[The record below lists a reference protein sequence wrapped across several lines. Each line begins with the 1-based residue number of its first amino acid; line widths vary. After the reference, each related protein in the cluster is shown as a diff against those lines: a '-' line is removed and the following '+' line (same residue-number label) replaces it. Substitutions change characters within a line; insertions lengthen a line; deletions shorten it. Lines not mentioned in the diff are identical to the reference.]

1 MDATKRDAILAAL
14 QKIVG
19 PSHVLTDPALF
30 AGALIE
36 PRGLYH
42 GRALALVRP
51 GATKEV
57 AAVAALCNEA
67 RIGVTPQGGN
77 TGLVGGQ
84 TPDASGE
91 EIILSTQ
98 RLRRVR
104 EVDLDGDVMICEAGV
119 TLAEAQAAA
128 LAADRLFP
136 LSLASEGSCTI
147 GGNVSTNA
155 GGVTVIAYGNT
166 RDLVT
171 GIEAVLADG
180 RIVNGLSKLRKDNTG
195 YDVKGLFIGAEGTLG
210 IVTAASLRLVA
221 NPRARATA
229 FVGLKSPDDAL
240 KLLRMVR
247 ERLGLVTSFELI
259 GRNALDITVK
269 NGLARKPLASAHAW
283 YVLLEASSQTPGG
296 LDDALAG
303 ALEAALEGGVIDDAS
318 IASSLEQRA
327 EFWRLRES
335 IPEAQ
340 VKEGASIKHDVS
352 VEVGLV
358 PALISEATPAVEAF
372 APGARVVAFGH
383 LGDGNIHFNV
393 SQPVG
398 ADRQAFLDRWDA
410 MNEIVHGIVARLGG
424 SYSAEHGVGQLKR
437 GLLARWKD
445 PASLA
450 VMREIKAA
458 LDPNGV
464 MNPGKV
470 L

>member
-1 MDATKRDAILAAL
+1 VDAITKDAAL
-14 QKIVG
+14 ASLRGIVG
-19 PSHVLTDPALF
+19 TSHVLTDPALI
-30 AGALIE
+30 AGALVE

-42 GRALALVRP
+42 GKALALVRP

-57 AAVAALCNEA
+57 AAVAAFCNEA
-67 RIGVTPQGGN
+67 RIGIVPQGGN

-84 TPDASGE
+84 TPNLSGG

-98 RLRRVR
+98 RLRAIR

-155 GGVTVIAYGNT
+155 GGVTVIGYGNT

-171 GIEAVLADG
+171 GVEAVLADG
-180 RIVNGLSKLRKDNTG
+180 RIVHALSKLRKDNTG
-195 YDVKGLFIGAEGTLG
+195 YDVKGLFVGAEGTLG
-210 IVTAASLRLVA
+210 VVTAASLRLFP
-221 NPRARATA
+221 NPRSRATA
-229 FVGLKSPDDAL
+229 FVGLKSPEDAL
-240 KLLRMVR
+240 KLLRIAR
-247 ERLGLVTSFELI
+247 ERLGMVTSFELI
-259 GRNALDITVK
+259 GRNALDIPVK
-269 NGLARKPLASAHAW
+269 HGLARKPLSGDHAW
-283 YVLLEASSQTPGG
+283 YVLMEASSQTPGG
-296 LDDALAG
+296 LDNALAG
-303 ALEAALEGGVIDDAS
+303 ALEAALEGGTIEDAS
-318 IASSLEQRA
+318 VAASLEHRA
-327 EFWRLRES
+327 DFWRLRES

-340 VKEGASIKHDVS
+340 VKEGGSIKHDVS
-352 VEVGLV
+352 VEIGLV
-358 PALISEATPAVEAF
+358 PAMIREATPAVEAF

-393 SQPVG
+393 SQPIG
-398 ADRQAFLDRWDA
+398 ADKQAFLDRWDA
-410 MNEIVHGIVARLGG
+410 MNEVVHGIVARLGG
-424 SYSAEHGVGQLKR
+424 SYSAEHGIGQLKR
-437 GLLARWKD
+437 NLLARWKD

>member
-1 MDATKRDAILAAL
+1 M
-14 QKIVG
+14 
-19 PSHVLTDPALF
+19 
-30 AGALIE
+30 
-36 PRGLYH
+36 
-42 GRALALVRP
+42 RP
-51 GATKEV
+51 GATSEV

-67 RIGVTPQGGN
+67 RIGIVPQGGN

-84 TPDASGE
+84 TPDLSGE

-98 RLRRVR
+98 RLREIR
-104 EVDLDGDVMICEAGV
+104 EVDLEGDVMVCEAGV

-136 LSLASEGSCTI
+136 LSLAAEGTCTI

-171 GIEAVLADG
+171 GVEAVLADG

-195 YDVKGLFIGAEGTLG
+195 YDVKGLLIGAEGTLG
-210 IVTAASLRLVA
+210 IVTAASLRLFA

-229 FVGLKSPDDAL
+229 FVGLKSPEDAL

-247 ERLGLVTSFELI
+247 ERLGRRHKF
-259 GRNALDITVK
+259 RADRPQRPRITVK
-269 NGLARKPLASAHAW
+269 NGLARKPLATAHAW
-283 YVLLEASSQTPGG
+283 YVLMEAASQTPGG
-296 LDDALAG
+296 LDEALAG
-303 ALEAALEGGVIDDAS
+303 ALEAALEGGIIDDAS

-340 VKEGASIKHDVS
+340 IKERASIKHDVS

-358 PALISEATPAVEAF
+358 PAMIRAATTAVEAF

-393 SQPVG
+393 SQPIG
-398 ADRQAFLDRWDA
+398 ADPQAFLDRWDA

-437 GLLARWKD
+437 GLLARYKD

-450 VMREIKAA
+450 VMRQIKAA

>member
-1 MDATKRDAILAAL
+1 
-14 QKIVG
+14 
-19 PSHVLTDPALF
+19 
-30 AGALIE
+30 
-36 PRGLYH
+36 
-42 GRALALVRP
+42 
-51 GATKEV
+51 
-57 AAVAALCNEA
+57 
-67 RIGVTPQGGN
+67 
-77 TGLVGGQ
+77 
-84 TPDASGE
+84 
-91 EIILSTQ
+91 
-98 RLRRVR
+98 
-104 EVDLDGDVMICEAGV
+104 
-119 TLAEAQAAA
+119 
-128 LAADRLFP
+128 
-136 LSLASEGSCTI
+136 
-147 GGNVSTNA
+147 
-155 GGVTVIAYGNT
+155 
-166 RDLVT
+166 
-171 GIEAVLADG
+171 
-180 RIVNGLSKLRKDNTG
+180 LSKLRKDNTG

-210 IVTAASLRLVA
+210 IVTAASLRLFA

-358 PALISEATPAVEAF
+358 PALISEATPAIEAF

-393 SQPVG
+393 SQPIV

-450 VMREIKAA
+450 VMRQIKAA